1 MSECSRFN
9 FSARSFYRCFVLSQ
23 VAHFAR
29 ARGKILA
36 QIKAAKLLLAGA
48 RKAPSIVCCN
58 CDEVHDIKIN
68 LYLHY
73 QVVIINAELRI
84 AINAIHQGVELSA
97 SKIIILVDISC
108 AIS

>member
-1 MSECSRFN
+1 M
-9 FSARSFYRCFVLSQ
+9 
-23 VAHFAR
+23 AHFAR

-36 QIKAAKLLLAGA
+36 HIKAAKLLLAGA

-58 CDEVHDIKIN
+58 CDDELHDIKIN

-73 QVVIINAELRI
+73 KIVIIDAELRI
-84 AINAIHQGVELSA
+84 AINALHQGVELSA
-97 SKIIILVDISC
+97 SKTIILVDMSC